1 MAAAVRTP
9 LALSVLNLLWE
20 RPMHPYE
27 MRQLMK
33 ERGHDQVIKL
43 KGGSL
48 YSTID
53 RLAAAGLIRPLETS
67 RQGRRPE
74 RTVYA
79 LTDAGRDEHRLWM
92 QELLAVPQP
101 EYPWFGAALAFL
113 GAVPP
118 DEVRTLLRRRAA
130 LLEAEIAAG
139 EHILASMADEFGLP
153 RLFVVEAEYALAMR
167 RAELAWVRQI
177 IEDIGSGELTWPAE
191 ALQLQETRNQQTEE
205 EQS

>member
-1 MAAAVRTP
+1 MAPTVRSP

-33 ERGHDQVIKL
+33 ERGHDRVIKL

-53 RLAAAGLIRPLETS
+53 RLTAAELIRPLETS

-79 LTDAGRDEHRLWM
+79 LTDAGRDEHRHWM
-92 QELLAVPQP
+92 RELLAVPLP

-113 GAVPP
+113 GALPP
-118 DEVRTLLRRRAA
+118 DEVRDLLRRRAA
-130 LLEAEIAAG
+130 LLEAEIAAD
-139 EHILASMADEFGLP
+139 ERILAATAEEFGLP
-153 RLFVVEAEYALAMR
+153 RLFVVEGEYVLAMR

-177 IEDIGSGELTWPAE
+177 VDDIGKGELAWPPE
-191 ALQLQETRNQQTEE
+191 ALQLQETQHQQTEE
-205 EQS
+205 EQP

>member
-1 MAAAVRTP
+1 
-9 LALSVLNLLWE
+9 
-20 RPMHPYE
+20 MHPYE
-27 MRQLMK
+27 MRQLMR
-33 ERGHDQVIKL
+33 ERGHDRVIKL

-53 RLAAAGLIRPLETS
+53 RLTAAGLIRPLETS

-79 LTDAGRDEHRLWM
+79 LTDAGRDEHRRWM
-92 QELLAVPQP
+92 QDLLAVPLP

-118 DEVRTLLRRRAA
+118 DEVRDLLRRRAT
-130 LLEAEIAAG
+130 LLEAEIAAD
-139 EHILASMADEFGLP
+139 ERILAVTAAEFGLP
-153 RLFVVEAEYALAMR
+153 RLFVVEGEYALAMR

-177 IEDIGSGELTWPAE
+177 IDDIGSGELAWPPE
-191 ALQLQETRNQQTEE
+191 ALQIQEIQDQDTEE